1 MRISRVVH
9 EEDRLHLVLSEV
21 QSMVL
26 QVLIE
31 FMAVMT
37 LLSGTMYV
45 LEVAGDPPGYEDR
58 YLPVGG
64 DGMGAVSFFQM
75 VYYTFITMSTVGY
88 GDYSPDTVFGR
99 LFIFVSVSTVRRRLL
114 DRRSRVSLAGELRD
128 GDVDERRELRVAHTT
143 ECVDNYGP

>member
-99 LFIFVSVSTVRRRLL
+99 LFIFVSRMFILRCPSSSVFSHCACTWST
-114 DRRSRVSLAGELRD
+114 SSG
-128 GDVDERRELRVAHTT
+128 
-143 ECVDNYGP
+143 YSK